1 MLELTL
7 TLAPVEGALLR
18 LLGLVE
24 RRGFPLGAIQS
35 RTTPDGLD
43 VRLTLAAVDRPGDVL
58 LRQVLRLHDVRQA
71 RMHFIQPQ
79 PVAHLYR
86 SASPVFPRVEATGPR
101 DFPTP
106 TFPAGGHPA

>member
-35 RTTPDGLD
+35 RPTPAGLD
-43 VRLTLAAVDRPGDVL
+43 VRLTLAADDRPGDVL
-58 LRQVLRLHDVRQA
+58 LRQVQRLHDVRQA
-71 RMHFIQPQ
+71 RMDFIQPQ
-79 PVAHLYR
+79 AVAHLR
-86 SASPVFPRVEATGPR
+86 RAAAPVFTRVDAAGTR
-101 DFPTP
+101 DSQTL
-106 TFPAGGHPA
+106 TFPAGGQPA